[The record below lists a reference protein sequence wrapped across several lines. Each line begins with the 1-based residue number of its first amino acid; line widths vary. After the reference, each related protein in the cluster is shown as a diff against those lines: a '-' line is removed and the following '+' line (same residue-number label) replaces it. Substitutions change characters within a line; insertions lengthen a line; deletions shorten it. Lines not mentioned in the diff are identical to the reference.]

1 MSYKKLAENIL
12 QLVGGEENVISLSHC
27 VTRLRFILKDSNKAD
42 KAKLEKLDIL
52 QVVESGG
59 QFQVVIGMHV
69 ANVYNEI
76 INISHLGTNSSESEE
91 KGEKKKSKVFDIISG
106 SFTPI
111 IPVILGSGMLK
122 AFLSILSMLGW
133 ISSDS
138 GTYHIL
144 SAASNAIFYF
154 LPVILG
160 ITFGMKMGVN
170 PYIAG
175 AIGASLLE
183 PNFTA
188 LLQNDATNSFL
199 GIPVVLMD
207 YSSSVFP
214 VIGAVCAYA
223 ILERLLK
230 RIIHKDL
237 QILFIPMLSLMII
250 VPLTALVFGPFG
262 VYVGKALASIIV
274 FAMDKSAFVTCLI
287 LGAIGFPMVILGLHW
302 GIIPI
307 IISNLATTG
316 IDYMLPT
323 VQATAFAAAGTAFG
337 IYLKTKDKK
346 TKSTAFSS
354 FVPAFLSGITE
365 PVIYGLLFQ
374 FRRAFIYA
382 IIMSAIAG
390 GLNGAFGVAATQMAG
405 GIFVIPTFHPVL
417 GYIISMSVAFFGT
430 ILLNLFF
437 GYEDKKDK
445 NKDMGSEKLQEK
457 VLTIESP
464 LTGEVR
470 ALSQVNDPVFSS
482 ESMGKGVAIEPK
494 IGKVSSPVN
503 GTISTIFPTGHAV
516 GIMSE
521 DGVEIL
527 IHIGINTVEL
537 NGKYFDAQVKQGDQ
551 VKRGDL
557 LVNFDLDQ
565 IKESGY
571 EVITPIIITNSNSYK
586 EIVGTQNELIQTKD
600 PLLRLTV

>member
-521 DGVEIL
+521 DGIEIL

>member
-521 DGVEIL
+521 DGIEIL

-537 NGKYFDAQVKQGDQ
+537 NGKYFDAQVKQGEQ